1 MSEGMKMDEKEAVE
15 LLKFLKQEK
24 SGDVEAAHYEADA
37 LVMEFLTSLGHEEIV
52 QAWKEIPKWYA

>member
-1 MSEGMKMDEKEAVE
+1 MDEKEAVE